1 MSHEKSQYT
10 IMTQTPVNRLIVSL
24 AGPTIVSM
32 MITAFYN
39 AADTYY
45 VSLLNITSATGAIG
59 VVFPLMSF
67 VQAISFAISMGSG
80 SWISRL
86 LGQKKPDEAN
96 EVASSALT
104 IALLFGT
111 VIAVSTFAGSISNV
125 LRAIGA
131 TESILPFAEKY
142 AQCVILGAPM
152 LMGSM
157 VLNKML
163 CAEGKARFSMIGIAS
178 GGILNILLD
187 PFFILD
193 RGLGL
198 GTTGAAVATAISETF
213 SFIILLIPYLRSRTE
228 ITLSTHSISHSFHR
242 YIRILLNGMPSFFRQ
257 ALSSVSA
264 ILLNVFAAKYA
275 LSQAD
280 SAIAAMSVVS
290 KVFMLNFSLIIGFGQ
305 GYQPVI
311 GYNYGARIFSRARQ
325 AFFFTLTAST
335 VMMSLLGVIGFLAA
349 PQIIALFS
357 SEAADANMISF
368 GVYAFRA
375 QCLSMPLTA
384 MGNTSNMTF
393 QSTGHVKLATLLASC
408 RQGIFLIPSLFVLS
422 HFWGLRGVFIAQP
435 VSDVLTFFTCLIV
448 DIPFIRKLKQASS
461 VDLS

>member
-1 MSHEKSQYT
+1 MNEENSQYT

-32 MITAFYN
+32 MVTAFYN
-39 AADTYY
+39 AADTYF
-45 VSLLNITSATGAIG
+45 VSLLSITSATGAIG

-67 VQAISFAISMGSG
+67 IQAVSFAISMGSG

-86 LGQKKPDEAN
+86 LGQKKNDEAN
-96 EVASSALT
+96 EVASSALAM
-104 IALLFGT
+104 ALVFGT
-111 VIAVSTFAGSISNV
+111 VIAAVPFVGSITGL
-125 LRAIGA
+125 LRVIGA

-142 AQCVILGAPM
+142 AQYVILGAPM

-193 RGLGL
+193 FGLGL
-198 GTTGAAVATAISETF
+198 GTAGAAIATAISEAF
-213 SFIILLIPYLRSRTE
+213 SFIVLLVPYLRSRAE
-228 ITLSTHSISHSFHR
+228 ITLSVHGISRSFRR
-242 YIRILLNGMPSFFRQ
+242 YIRVLLNGMPSFFRQ

-264 ILLNVFAAKYA
+264 ILLNIFAAKYA
-275 LSQAD
+275 FSQAD
-280 SAIAAMSVVS
+280 AAIAAMSVVS
-290 KVFMLNFSLIIGFGQ
+290 KVFMLSFSLIIGFGQ

-311 GYNYGARIFSRARQ
+311 GYNYGARIYPRARQ
-325 AFFFTLTAST
+325 AFFFTLTATT
-335 VMMSLLGVIGFLAA
+335 VMMTLLGVIGFLAA

-357 SEAADANMISF
+357 SGDADENMLRF
-368 GVYAFRA
+368 GIYAFRA
-375 QCLSMPLTA
+375 QCLSMPFIA

-393 QSTGHVKLATLLASC
+393 QSTGHVMLATLLSSC
-408 RQGIFLIPSLFVLS
+408 RQGIFLIPALLVLP
-422 HFWGLRGVFIAQP
+422 HFSGLSGVFIAQP
-435 VSDVLTFFTCLIV
+435 ISDILTFFACLAV
-448 DIPFIRKLKQASS
+448 DIPFIRKLK
-461 VDLS
+461 